1 MDAATA
7 RRLSASNA
15 RNNERAVSLFR
26 EKIDTAIHDIVTS
39 DNPKYVYVYDIPVHD
54 ATIDGSFDVHQVHDT
69 LLFNL
74 KQQGYGVVSSQE
86 VYKKRLI
93 ITWVQ
98 RP

>member
-15 RNNERAVSLFR
+15 RNNERAVALFR
-26 EKIDTAIHDIVTS
+26 EKIDAAIHDIVTS
-39 DNPKYVYVYDIPVHD
+39 DNPKYVYVYDIPAHD
-54 ATIDGSFDVHQVHDT
+54 ATIDGSFDVHQVHDA
-69 LLFNL
+69 LLFKL
-74 KQQGYGVVSSQE
+74 HQQGYDVVSSQE

-93 ITWVQ
+93 IAWVQ